1 MARRNNNIEENVIF
15 FHLTLEQA
23 EALCKYYNK
32 DIKQL
37 EEYEIS
43 ELLDRFVVLGSSLIY
58 IIVYGVSGHKVFL
71 YINDRIISEVIVLL
85 YPQPFTKYNINL

>member
-1 MARRNNNIEENVIF
+1 MEDNSILY
-15 FHLTLEQA
+15 HLTLEQA

-43 ELLDRFVVLGSSLIY
+43 ELLDKFI
-58 IIVYGVSGHKVFL
+58 
-71 YINDRIISEVIVLL
+71 DE
-85 YPQPFTKYNINL
+85 NI

>member
-1 MARRNNNIEENVIF
+1 MEDSCILYR
-15 FHLTLEQA
+15 LTLEQA

-43 ELLDRFVVLGSSLIY
+43 ELLDRFM
-58 IIVYGVSGHKVFL
+58 
-71 YINDRIISEVIVLL
+71 DE
-85 YPQPFTKYNINL
+85 NI

>member
-1 MARRNNNIEENVIF
+1 MEENVIL

-43 ELLDRFVVLGSSLIY
+43 ELLDRFINENILHTLHVLRQQH
-58 IIVYGVSGHKVFL
+58 IIITS
-71 YINDRIISEVIVLL
+71 
-85 YPQPFTKYNINL
+85 

>member
-1 MARRNNNIEENVIF
+1 MARRNNNMEENVIF

-43 ELLDRFVVLGSSLIY
+43 ELLDKF
-58 IIVYGVSGHKVFL
+58 
-71 YINDRIISEVIVLL
+71 INE
-85 YPQPFTKYNINL
+85 NI